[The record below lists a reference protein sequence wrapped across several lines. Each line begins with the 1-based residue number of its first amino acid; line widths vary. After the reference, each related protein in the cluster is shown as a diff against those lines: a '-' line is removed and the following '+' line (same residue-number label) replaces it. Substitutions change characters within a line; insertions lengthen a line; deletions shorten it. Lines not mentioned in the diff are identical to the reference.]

1 MAGQDG
7 PTTGDFAMVPEEVT
21 DAGRYVQQIADSLI
35 NGLAALDRDI
45 AALFIHWKGTSA
57 ESFAAGW
64 AETKQ
69 GADTILEALADMAEL
84 LGVTSRTLD
93 DQDRVLAG
101 TTHTLASSL
110 NLHGL

>member
-1 MAGQDG
+1 MAGQSG
-7 PTTGDFAMVPEEVT
+7 PTTGDFAMVPQEVT
-21 DAGRYVQQIADSLI
+21 DAGHYVQQIADSLV
-35 NGLAALDRDI
+35 NGLVALDTEI
-45 AALFIHWKGTSA
+45 AALLTHWKGSSA
-57 ESFAAGW
+57 EFAAGW

-93 DQDRVLAG
+93 DQDRASAG
-101 TTHTLASSL
+101 TTLTLASSL